1 MVISNSD
8 DRNFMTAEKARRYL
22 SSILAKGHSSPTHLE
37 MQMVVEFAVNPSS
50 SYSEFIAKYKMFNR
64 TAEQLQKMYHDF
76 IRNKLQPC
84 IAIAHNIPLEE
95 ARKLKIYKHS
105 IGEVLNRYK
114 VPHPHPMRGE
124 MLKSD
129 VSEIY
134 KYCQYRLPQI
144 TTDADRD
151 EFLEGLNGRVQK
163 VVEGIDLLYDF
174 RPEDRDSVG

>member
-8 DRNFMTAEKARRYL
+8 DRNFMTADKARRYL
-22 SSILAKGHSSPTHLE
+22 SAILAKGHSLPTHLE

-50 SYSEFIAKYKMFNR
+50 SYSEFIAKYKIFNR

-95 ARKLKIYKHS
+95 AKKLKIHKHS

-134 KYCQYRLPQI
+134 KYCQDRLPPFNE
-144 TTDADRD
+144 R
-151 EFLEGLNGRVQK
+151 EEVMEGIKDFVQK
-163 VVEGIDLLYDF
+163 IVEGIDSLYDS
-174 RPEDRDSVG
+174 RPNDGDSGG